1 MFSLKILSSKSNF
14 CTIILSI
21 LFSEWWLYQRF
32 FEAHVYVSGYGWANS
47 LRHAWAVS
55 SGQGQHW
62 DYFREPLH
70 GFLVGTIG
78 FLIEDFGGA
87 GVLVSSICVQIIL
100 FCNALT
106 VATLCSKRKN
116 KAISIAIAIVFT
128 TLSLPYASLWSNGY
142 PFACLGFSLLT
153 LTSVRYVQF
162 PSTQNYILLMM
173 GISFALCTDSRL
185 WGFLGIPMLSI
196 LYTVFYQKQKQKHSN
211 LMFLFLIVPM
221 LFPSF
226 LKQQLG
232 SRAEYEISL
241 LKKREYQQEVALR
254 WVRITRDTRM
264 KQMCSDQTVEDFWT
278 ISFWNTPCS
287 RAVVSDNLYRR
298 FQARIP
304 ITMQSFLVVFIV
316 VLVLMRKNKSIW
328 ILLIGYG
335 LPLWGLAAS
344 TPFAVRYTLFIVP
357 FASIW
362 LPCLFGCMP
371 LRHSIVWL
379 LAFLQCSSMIL
390 FHQRNEYL
398 GYVREQGILDSF
410 VIEIQTKID
419 IDHEGHLLR
428 DCSETGITK
437 TLLPFS
443 IEGKIPAH
451 RQDID
456 DACDGENWT
465 EEILVFDL
473 HRKHPPSQVIEQGK
487 NIFHMQG
494 YEVWRKP

>member
-1 MFSLKILSSKSNF
+1 MFSLKMISKGSF
-14 CTIILSI
+14 FTIFLSI
-21 LFSEWWLYQRF
+21 LFSEWWLYERF
-32 FEAHVYVSGYGWANS
+32 TEANVYVSGYGWANS

-55 SGQGQHW
+55 IGQGQYW

-70 GFLVGTIG
+70 GFFVGHIG
-78 FLIEDFGGA
+78 FWMEDFGWA
-87 GVLVSSICVQIIL
+87 GVLVSSICVQMIL

-106 VATLCSKRKN
+106 IAMLCSKRKN
-116 KAISIAIAIVFT
+116 KSISIAIGIVFT
-128 TLSLPYASLWSNGY
+128 TLSLPYTSLWSNGY
-142 PFACLGFSLLT
+142 PFSCLGFSLLT

-162 PSTQNYILLMM
+162 PNISNVILLMI
-173 GISFALCTDSRL
+173 GISFALCTDTRL

-196 LYTVFYQKQKQKHSN
+196 LYTVFYQKQKHTYV
-211 LMFLFLIVPM
+211 MFLFLIVA
-221 LFPSF
+221 LFFPSF

-232 SRAEYEISL
+232 SRAEYEISA

-254 WVRITRDTRM
+254 WVRITRNKRM
-264 KQMCSDQTVEDFWT
+264 KQMCSDQLAEDFWT

-298 FQARIP
+298 FQPRIP
-304 ITMQSFLVVFIV
+304 ITMQSFLVVFIL
-316 VLVLMRKNKSIW
+316 VLVLMRNNKSIW

-335 LPLWGLAAS
+335 LPLWALAAS
-344 TPFAVRYTLFIVP
+344 TPFAVRYTLFVVP

-362 LPCLFGCMP
+362 LPCLFGYIP
-371 LRHSIVWL
+371 LRYSIVWL
-379 LAFLQCSSMIL
+379 FGFLQCSSMIL

-410 VIEIQTKID
+410 VIELQTKID
-419 IDHEGHLLR
+419 IDQEGHWLR

-456 DACDGENWT
+456 DACDGENWN

-473 HRKHPPSQVIEQGK
+473 HRKHPPSKVIEQGQ
-487 NIFHMQG
+487 NIFHVQG
-494 YEVWRKP
+494 YEVWRKR